1 MTSIMAEF
9 SAICLSRFNVYLL
22 IYSVGSVIS
31 ILSESVLT
39 GSAQPESIYGWN
51 RVYPYISP
59 CSVHHLSHNVEY
71 IDLAR
76 LKAKLSLSDLYSNQK

>member
-9 SAICLSRFNVYLL
+9 AAICLSRFNAYLL
-22 IYSVGSVIS
+22 IYSDGSVIS

-51 RVYPYISP
+51 RVYPYTSP
-59 CSVHHLSHNVEY
+59 RPVHHVSHNV
-71 IDLAR
+71 DM
-76 LKAKLSLSDLYSNQK
+76 